1 MAKKLVPIL
10 WIFFAFTFTFGQSTS
25 LSVSF
30 NNEDLSKSNVQ
41 MELTLNIESS
51 IDSLLF
57 ISLPSKLKIIPISIK
72 KNNQNLWLQNSIK
85 VPKKELLVSWV
96 DSANALAFRFLPGTI
111 VNGDKVIIVS
121 MAKLYGKLAEEDK
134 ITVKTGE
141 SSADIAEVLLKAVNR

>member
-1 MAKKLVPIL
+1 MAKKTFFLIVL
-10 WIFFAFTFTFGQSTS
+10 FFAVTNTFAQSE
-25 LSVSF
+25 LSISF

-41 MELTLNIESS
+41 MELTLNLESS

-57 ISLPSKLKIIPISIK
+57 ISLPSKLKVIPISIK
-72 KNNQNLWLQNSIK
+72 KNNQNLWLRNSVKI
-85 VPKKELLVSWV
+85 PKKDLLVSWV
-96 DSANALAFRFLPGTI
+96 DSANELVFRFLPGTI

-141 SSADIAEVLLKAVNR
+141 SSADIAEVLLNAVNR